1 MYLPLELNLL
11 LPLQNN
17 SVNRFSIFP
26 KMKRISMQD
35 IADKLGI
42 SRGTVSL
49 VLSGKAKTGRISDEM
64 QAKVKKLAKELNYHP
79 NEIARS
85 LSKGITKSI
94 GVIVTD
100 ISNEFFGKMVF
111 YIQERAKYY
120 GYSVIT
126 VNTNECL
133 NDFDE
138 AITVLI
144 NRQVDGIILVP
155 VEGGNE
161 IVKRVI
167 NRKIPLVQIDRF
179 YRDLNSN
186 YIVIDNYN
194 ISRQAIEVLF
204 DEGKRRIAVICY
216 DINLSALTERRQG
229 CIDVMKQRGLFDVE
243 LIKNIGYD
251 NQEKEIEQ
259 AIKDLKN
266 SSNKV
271 DAIFFCSRKV
281 FLAGVK
287 YMVQLGI
294 KIPEDMSVVCFDKID
309 AFSFANIPVTYIE
322 QPIQQMGEKAID
334 LLIEQLQGNNQIKQL
349 ILNSDIKF
357 TI

>member
-1 MYLPLELNLL
+1 
-11 LPLQNN
+11 
-17 SVNRFSIFP
+17 
-26 KMKRISMQD
+26 MQD

-42 SRGTVSL
+42 SRATVSL

-64 QAKVKKLAKELNYHP
+64 QSKVKKLAKELNYHP

-85 LSKGITKSI
+85 LSTGVTKSI

-100 ISNEFFGKMVF
+100 ISNEFFGMMVF
-111 YIQERAKYY
+111 HIQERAKHY

-126 VNTNECL
+126 ANTNENL
-133 NDFDE
+133 NDFNE
-138 AITVLI
+138 AVTVLI

-161 IVKRVI
+161 IVKRI
-167 NRKIPLVQIDRF
+167 ISRKIPLVQIDRF
-179 YRDLNSN
+179 YPDLNSN

-194 ISRQAIEVLF
+194 ISKQAIELLIN
-204 DEGKRRIAVICY
+204 EGKRRIAVICY
-216 DINLSALTERRQG
+216 DINLSALTERKQG
-229 CIDVMKQRGLFDVE
+229 YIDAMKQNGLLEVD

-251 NQEKEIEQ
+251 NQEKDIEQ
-259 AIKDLKN
+259 SISDLKN
-266 SSNKV
+266 SPDKI

-287 YMVQLGI
+287 YMVKLGI
-294 KIPEDMSVVCFDKID
+294 KIPEDVSVVCFDKID
-309 AFSFANIPVTYIE
+309 AFSFSNIPVTYIE
-322 QPIQQMGEKAID
+322 QPIQQMGEEAID
-334 LLIEQLQGNNQIKQL
+334 LLIEQLRGNNQIKQL
-349 ILNSDIKF
+349 ILNSDIKY

>member
-1 MYLPLELNLL
+1 
-11 LPLQNN
+11 
-17 SVNRFSIFP
+17 
-26 KMKRISMQD
+26 MQD

-64 QAKVKKLAKELNYHP
+64 QFKVKKLAKELNYHP

-85 LSKGITKSI
+85 LSTGVTKSI
-94 GVIVTD
+94 GIIVTD

-111 YIQERAKYY
+111 HIQERAKHY

-126 VNTNECL
+126 ANTNENL

-138 AITVLI
+138 AVTVLI

-161 IVKRVI
+161 IVKKI
-167 NRKIPLVQIDRF
+167 ISRKIPLVQIDR
-179 YRDLNSN
+179 YYPDLNSN
-186 YIVIDNYN
+186 YIVIDNYD
-194 ISRQAIEVLF
+194 ISKQAIELLIN
-204 DEGKRRIAVICY
+204 EGKRRIAVICY
-216 DINLSALTERRQG
+216 DINLSALTERKQG
-229 CIDVMKQRGLFDVE
+229 YIDAMKQRGLFDVE

-259 AIKDLKN
+259 AICDLKKN
-266 SSNKV
+266 SDKV

-287 YMVQLGI
+287 YMVKLNI
-294 KIPEDMSVVCFDKID
+294 KIPEDMSVICFDEID
-309 AFSFANIPVTYIE
+309 AFSYANIPVIYIE
-322 QPIQQMGEKAID
+322 QPIQQMSEKAID
-334 LLIEQLQGNNQIKQL
+334 LLIEQLQGNNQIEQL
-349 ILNSDIKF
+349 VLDPIIKY

>member
-1 MYLPLELNLL
+1 M
-11 LPLQNN
+11 QN
-17 SVNRFSIFP
+17 
-26 KMKRISMQD
+26 

-42 SRGTVSL
+42 SRATVSL

-64 QAKVKKLAKELNYHP
+64 QSKVKKLAKELNYHP

-85 LSKGITKSI
+85 LSTGVTKSI

-111 YIQERAKYY
+111 HIQERAKHY

-126 VNTNECL
+126 ANTNENL

-138 AITVLI
+138 AVTVLI

-161 IVKRVI
+161 IVKRI
-167 NRKIPLVQIDRF
+167 ISRKIPLVQIDRF
-179 YRDLNSN
+179 YPDLNSN

-194 ISRQAIEVLF
+194 ISKQAIELLIN
-204 DEGKRRIAVICY
+204 EGKRRIAVICY
-216 DINLSALTERRQG
+216 DINLSALTERKQG
-229 CIDVMKQRGLFDVE
+229 YIDAMKQRGLFDVE

-259 AIKDLKN
+259 AISDIKN
-266 SSNKV
+266 SSDKV

-281 FLAGVK
+281 FLTGVK
-287 YMVQLGI
+287 YMVKLSI
-294 KIPEDMSVVCFDKID
+294 KIPEDMSVICFDKID
-309 AFSFANIPVTYIE
+309 AFSFANIPVIYIE
-322 QPIQQMGEKAID
+322 QPIQQMSEKAID
-334 LLIEQLQGNNQIKQL
+334 LLIEQLQGNNQIEQL
-349 ILNSDIKF
+349 VLDSDIKY

>member
-1 MYLPLELNLL
+1 
-11 LPLQNN
+11 
-17 SVNRFSIFP
+17 
-26 KMKRISMQD
+26 MQD

-42 SRGTVSL
+42 SRATVSL

-64 QAKVKKLAKELNYHP
+64 QSKVKKLAKELNYHP

-85 LSKGITKSI
+85 LSTGVTKSI

-100 ISNEFFGKMVF
+100 ISNEFFGMMVF
-111 YIQERAKYY
+111 HIQERAKHY

-126 VNTNECL
+126 ANTNENL
-133 NDFDE
+133 NDFNE
-138 AITVLI
+138 AVTVLI

-161 IVKRVI
+161 IVKKI
-167 NRKIPLVQIDRF
+167 ISRKIPLVQIDRF
-179 YRDLNSN
+179 YPDLNSN

-194 ISRQAIEVLF
+194 ISKQAIELLIN
-204 DEGKRRIAVICY
+204 EGKRRIAVICY
-216 DINLSALTERRQG
+216 DINLSALTERKQG
-229 CIDVMKQRGLFDVE
+229 YIDAMKLNGLLEVD

-259 AIKDLKN
+259 AISDLKN
-266 SSNKV
+266 SPDKV

-287 YMVQLGI
+287 YMVKLGI
-294 KIPEDMSVVCFDKID
+294 KIPEDVSVVCFDKID
-309 AFSFANIPVTYIE
+309 AFSFSNIPVTYIE
-322 QPIQQMGEKAID
+322 QPIQQMGEEAID
-334 LLIEQLQGNNQIKQL
+334 LLIEQLRGNNQIKQL
-349 ILNSDIKF
+349 ILNSDIKY